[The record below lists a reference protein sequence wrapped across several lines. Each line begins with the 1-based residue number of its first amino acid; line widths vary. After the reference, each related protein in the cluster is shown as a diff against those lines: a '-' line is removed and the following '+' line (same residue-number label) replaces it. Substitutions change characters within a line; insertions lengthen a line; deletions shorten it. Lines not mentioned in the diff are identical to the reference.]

1 MAGFGID
8 MGLRRICTCDYG
20 IADDT
25 EGKQSR
31 HGGFIVWVIS
41 NFSKA
46 AHASK
51 LKTTVCRSFQ

>member
-8 MGLRRICTCDYG
+8 MGLRIISLCGYG

-25 EGKQSR
+25 EGKQSG
-31 HGGFIVWVIS
+31 HAGFAVWVIS
-41 NFSKA
+41 NIFKA

-51 LKTTVCRSFQ
+51 LETTVCRS